1 MATPTLPVIKP
12 MSDYEIVK
20 AVPEALGPLVGNI
33 LMNPDDER
41 FDRVAKAALPI
52 AIGLSAWT
60 DFFRAPSLETWNQLA
75 LVLTTEWP

>member
-1 MATPTLPVIKP
+1 MATLPVSP

-33 LMNPDDER
+33 LMNPKDPR
-41 FDRVAKAALPI
+41 FDSVAKAALPI